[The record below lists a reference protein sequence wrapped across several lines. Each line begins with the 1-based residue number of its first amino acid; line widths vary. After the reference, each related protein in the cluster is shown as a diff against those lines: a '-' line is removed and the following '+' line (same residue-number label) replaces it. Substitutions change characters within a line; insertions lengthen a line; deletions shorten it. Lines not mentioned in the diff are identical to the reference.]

1 MATIARMDSKKKA
14 LQSAILGIAIVA
26 ILMVGFYY
34 FKDRLRKPESD
45 AEFEQT
51 AAQEVV
57 PGEKSEFVGMY
68 SPSDGPLE
76 AEGKRVALFTV
87 NRAEDGGYLGSVKVD
102 PIGGDQ
108 SVFFPC
114 VDVKIEASDF
124 FLKCVHETHGSISL
138 DGSWTKSAEGLMVD
152 GKVLW
157 SVGGRSILETNRK
170 FQFLPE

>member
-1 MATIARMDSKKKA
+1 MDSKKKA
-14 LQSAILGIAIVA
+14 LQTAVLGIGLVA
-26 ILMVGFYY
+26 ALMVGFYY

-45 AEFEQT
+45 AEFQQSAT
-51 AAQEVV
+51 QEVV
-57 PGEKSEFVGMY
+57 AGEKSEFVGMY

-76 AEGKRVALFTV
+76 AEGKRIALFTV

-114 VDVKIEASDF
+114 VDVKIEASEF

-138 DGSWTKSAEGLMVD
+138 DGSWTKGSDGLLVE

-157 SVGGRSILETNRK
+157 SIAGRAVLETNRK